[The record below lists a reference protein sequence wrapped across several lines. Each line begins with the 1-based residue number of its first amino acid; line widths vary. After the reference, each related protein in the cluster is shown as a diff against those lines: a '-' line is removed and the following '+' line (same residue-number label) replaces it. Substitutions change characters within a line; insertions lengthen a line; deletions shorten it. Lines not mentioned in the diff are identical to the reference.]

1 MGTCDYCG
9 STFPKTRA
17 TRKYCTP
24 RCKTNAC
31 LDRKPSR
38 LRAADVQAIYELLGG
53 EFDCAEE
60 LQERLRAIVAPQ
72 LPPIPLDGTR
82 VIIPRLD

>member
-9 STFPKTRA
+9 SRFPKTRA

-38 LRAADVQAIYELLGG
+38 LRAADVQAIYQLISA
-53 EFDCAEE
+53 EFECAEE

-72 LPPIPLDGTR
+72 MPPIPLDGSR
-82 VIIPRLD
+82 VIIPHLD

>member
-1 MGTCDYCG
+1 MGTCEHCG
-9 STFPKTRA
+9 NRFPKTRA
-17 TRKYCTP
+17 TRKYCSP

-38 LRAADVQAIYELLGG
+38 LRAADVQAIYQLLEG

-60 LQERLRAIVAPQ
+60 LKERLRSIVAPQ
-72 LPPIPLDGTR
+72 MAPIPLDEGR
-82 VIIPRLD
+82 VVIPRLD

>member
-9 STFPKTRA
+9 LRFPKTRA

-38 LRAADVQAIYELLGG
+38 LRAADVQAIYDLLSS

-60 LQERLRAIVAPQ
+60 LKERLRTIIAPQ
-72 LPPIPLDGTR
+72 MPPIPLDGSR

>member
-1 MGTCDYCG
+1 MGTCEHCG
-9 STFPKTRA
+9 NKFPKTRA
-17 TRKYCTP
+17 TRKYCSP

-38 LRAADVQAIYELLGG
+38 LRAADVQAIHELLGG
-53 EFDCAEE
+53 DFDCAEE
-60 LQERLRAIVAPQ
+60 LLERLRSIVAPQ
-72 LPPIPLDGTR
+72 APPIPLDQGR

>member
-1 MGTCDYCG
+1 MGTCEHCG
-9 STFPKTRA
+9 NKFPKTRA
-17 TRKYCTP
+17 TRKYCSP

-38 LRAADVQAIYELLGG
+38 LRAADVQALYALLGG

-60 LQERLRAIVAPQ
+60 LKERLRSIVAPQ
-72 LPPIPLDGTR
+72 MDPIPLDEGR
-82 VIIPRLD
+82 VVIPRLD